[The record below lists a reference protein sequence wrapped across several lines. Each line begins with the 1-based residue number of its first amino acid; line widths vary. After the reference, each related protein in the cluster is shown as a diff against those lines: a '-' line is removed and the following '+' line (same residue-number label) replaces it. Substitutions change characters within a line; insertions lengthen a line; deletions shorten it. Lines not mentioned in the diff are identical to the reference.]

1 MQSTCSV
8 GSGCGILSVVSG
20 PVGIYDHAV
29 QNLRY
34 IRETMERAGSFT
46 GVPGWG
52 GAAMG
57 AIALAAAPLAGAQPD
72 SERWLTVWICAAVL
86 AFGTGA
92 VAMHV
97 KARGRSDSVLSPAG
111 RKFAL
116 SFAPP
121 VIAGAVLTAAL
132 ARAGNYGVLPGLWLS
147 LYGAAVITGGAFSVR
162 IVPITGAVFMAFGGA
177 ALLAPPG
184 WHNALLAAGFGLVHI
199 VSGLVIARRYGG

>member
-1 MQSTCSV
+1 M
-8 GSGCGILSVVSG
+8 SVVSP
-20 PVGIYDHAV
+20 PVGIHDHALE
-29 QNLRY
+29 NLRY

-52 GAAMG
+52 GTAMG
-57 AIALAAAPLAGAQPD
+57 AIALAAAPLAAWQPNPQ
-72 SERWLTVWICAAVL
+72 RWLAVWVGAAVL
-86 AFGTGA
+86 AFATGA
-92 VAMHV
+92 VAMHF
-97 KARGRSDSVLSPAG
+97 KAHGRSDSVLSPAG

-121 VIAGAVLTAAL
+121 VIAGAALTAAL

-177 ALLAPPG
+177 ALLAPAA
-184 WHNALLAAGFGLVHI
+184 WHNALLAAGFGLVHV